1 MKEISMYVA
10 DDGKMFDDE
19 NECRAYELEQ
29 ALGIFQE
36 DIALYTYKG
45 NRIKINDFNGNDIE
59 FNDLINEA
67 YFIKVNSANALEAL
81 IDLFEEYGSDTSGL
95 YWDGEPDIFVYGD
108 LCPNGNSGEWNS
120 WNGTVKKLQ
129 AFKEEYIDKMRGE

>member
-1 MKEISMYVA
+1 MKEIYMYVA
-10 DDGKMFDDE
+10 DDGTMFDDE
-19 NECRAYELEQ
+19 DECRAYELEQ
-29 ALGIFQE
+29 ALGNFQ
-36 DIALYTYKG
+36 DGITLYNYKG
-45 NRIKINDFNGNDIE
+45 NKIKINDFNGEAIE
-59 FNDLINEA
+59 FNGLIDEA
-67 YFIKVNSANALEAL
+67 YFIKVNSADALEAFT
-81 IDLFEEYGSDTSGL
+81 DLLYEYGSDTSGL